1 MFRSIQQERIRLLI
15 FLGLGAISLI
25 ILAAGMSSLELQT
38 GQILM
43 EPIEESVVYLGE
55 SDESEEPAQFIDPTN
70 LTTVLVLSGI
80 ALIILFAAIRWKQIR
95 IALFVLVLF
104 AGSILAMIYL
114 YSLYGEVPAR
124 GEEEEGFPSAEQEN
138 RISPDLLDNPPDWID
153 PISIA
158 VTIGI
163 AAIAVGTI
171 IFLVRKR
178 WREDQGTLDLI
189 AAEAEAALADIQS
202 GGDLRDAVLRC
213 YIEMSQGLRRSIG
226 LVRQEGMTP
235 REFESALT
243 NAGLPYDSVHRLTRL
258 FESVRYGQHE
268 ATEGEIREAV
278 DCLQEI
284 VNAATKKEDDVA
296 RQSVQARV
304 A

>member
-1 MFRSIQQERIRLLI
+1 V
-15 FLGLGAISLI
+15 LGAL
-25 ILAAGMSSLELQT
+25 
-38 GQILM
+38 
-43 EPIEESVVYLGE
+43 
-55 SDESEEPAQFIDPTN
+55 
-70 LTTVLVLSGI
+70 

-95 IALFVLVLF
+95 VALIVLVLF

-114 YSLYGEVPAR
+114 YSLYGESPAR
-124 GEEEEGFPSAEQEN
+124 GEEEESFLSTAPES
-138 RISPDLLDNPPDWID
+138 RISPDLLENPPDWID

-158 VTIGI
+158 VTVGI
-163 AAIAVGTI
+163 AAAAVGTI
-171 IFLVRKR
+171 VLLVRKR
-178 WREDQGTLDLI
+178 WSEDRGTLDLI
-189 AAEAEAALADIQS
+189 AAGAETALADIQA

-226 LVRQEGMTP
+226 LIRQVGMTA

-243 NAGLPYDSVHRLTRL
+243 KAGLPNDSVHRLTRL

-284 VNAATKKEDDVA
+284 VDAATNKEDDLA
-296 RQSVQARV
+296 RQSIQPRA